1 MRTAQALREKPERN
15 EVFSRLAQA
24 RGLCYNDAHD
34 TEKRPGG
41 RINRR
46 KEANS
51 MASKFPYEAWRITE
65 EGFSARDLREN
76 ESVFALG
83 NGFIGMRGNLE
94 EGTATGAETIQGSFL
109 NGVFDSEPIVYGE
122 KAYGYA
128 KNHETICNVMD
139 AKGLTLTA
147 DGERLDLGRSD
158 VRSHRRVLDMR
169 EGTLSR
175 SLVWHTES
183 GAVLELSFARLVS
196 LTHTD
201 LAAARVQVRCLA
213 GSCGLVIESGVAPA
227 VIAEGDPNDPRNAA
241 GKDRSLSCGRRLA
254 EGPLLAM
261 EQKTKHSGYTICCA
275 LEHRGLA
282 GAAALSDTGAV
293 WTTEKTLAAG
303 EELTLEKRICY
314 GAARFEENPDLWEE
328 TTEACRMAPDFDT
341 LLTEQ
346 RAALDAFWAGVGLD
360 IRGDDA
366 LLQGLRFNLFHL
378 FQSAGRDGRRN
389 IAAKGLT
396 GEGYEGH
403 TFWDTEA
410 YILPV
415 FLHTDPALARKL
427 LEYRYAILPN
437 ARARARELGHGKG
450 ALYAWRTI
458 DGEECSAYFPAG
470 TAQYHINGDIA
481 HAVWEYYEVTQDLD
495 FLAACGAEILAE
507 TARLYYDLGF
517 FSAAKG
523 GRFVLNCV
531 TGPDEYNV
539 MVNNNVYTN
548 CVAEEN
554 FRRAREAMAIL
565 RAERSADY
573 SRLCETIAF
582 DPREAEQW
590 LDAAERMYYPA
601 PEDGIYPQDDD
612 FLKRKP
618 WPLDS
623 IPGENH
629 PLLMYYHGLTIY
641 RHMVCK
647 QADLILAMTQ
657 YGERW
662 TLEEKKKNFDFYDSV
677 TTHDSSLS
685 MAVFSILANE
695 IGNVQTGYDYFM
707 SSARLD
713 LDDMHHNTKDG
724 LHMANMAGTWT
735 GLVRGFGGM
744 RFKDGEL
751 RFAPVC
757 PPQWQGYSF
766 CVGYRGRTVQVS
778 VDADGA
784 HYSLLRGEPI
794 TIYSC
799 GEPVE
804 LS

>member
-1 MRTAQALREKPERN
+1 
-15 EVFSRLAQA
+15 
-24 RGLCYNDAHD
+24 
-34 TEKRPGG
+34 
-41 RINRR
+41 
-46 KEANS
+46 
-51 MASKFPYEAWRITE
+51 MAKFPYQPWEITE
-65 EGFSARDLREN
+65 EGFDPQSLREN

-83 NGFIGMRGNLE
+83 NGFIGFRGNLE
-94 EGTATGAETIQGSFL
+94 EGRASGAESIQGCFL

-139 AKGLTLTA
+139 GKSFSLTA
-147 DGERLDLGRSD
+147 DGERLDLGLCRIIA
-158 VRSHRRVLDMR
+158 HRRILDMR
-169 EGTLSR
+169 AGTLRR
-175 SLVWHTES
+175 SFQWETKS
-183 GAVLELSFARLVS
+183 GAVLSVEMCRLVS
-196 LTHTD
+196 LSRPE
-201 LAAARVQVRCLA
+201 LAATRLLVRCLS
-213 GSCGLVIESGVAPA
+213 GNCTVVIESGISPA
-227 VIAEGDPNDPRNAA
+227 VISAGDPNDPRNAA
-241 GKDRSLSCGRRLA
+241 GKDRSLLTGRCLA
-254 EGPLLAM
+254 VGGLLAM
-261 EQKTKHSGYTICCA
+261 EQKTKNSGFAICCA
-275 LEHRGLA
+275 VEHRGNFIGSSSVAENAVCWQASAPLA
-282 GAAALSDTGAV
+282 SGQELQLDKSICYRAARHEEDPEL
-293 WTTEKTLAAG
+293 WEKTL
-303 EELTLEKRICY
+303 
-314 GAARFEENPDLWEE
+314 D
-328 TTEACRMAPDFDT
+328 ACRSAPDFET
-341 LLTEQ
+341 LLHEQ
-346 RAALDAFWAGVGLD
+346 RNCLDTFWEQAGLE
-360 IRGDDA
+360 IEGDDE

-415 FLHTDPALARKL
+415 FIHTDPQLARKL
-427 LEYRYAILPN
+427 LEYRYAILPT
-437 ARARARELGHGKG
+437 ARERARELGHGKG

-481 HAVWEYYEVTQDLD
+481 HAVWEYFDATQDMD
-495 FLAACGAEILAE
+495 FLTSSGAEILVE

-517 FSAAKG
+517 FSEEKG

-539 MVNNNVYTN
+539 LVNNNYYTN

-554 FRRAREAMAIL
+554 LRHAAQSMELL
-565 RAERSADY
+565 RAERPGDWQ
-573 SRLCETIAF
+573 RLCGKLGYTSEESAL
-582 DPREAEQW
+582 W

-601 PEDGIYPQDDD
+601 PRDGIYPQDDG
-612 FLKRKP
+612 FLDRKP

-623 IPGENH
+623 IPAEKH

-662 TLEEKKKNFDFYDSV
+662 TPEEKKKNFIFYDQV

-695 IGNVQTGYDYFM
+695 IGETKIGYDYFM

-724 LHMANMAGTWT
+724 LHMANMAGTWL

-744 RFKDGEL
+744 RCRDGRL
-751 RFAPVC
+751 TFAPVC
-757 PPQWQGYSF
+757 PPQWKRF
-766 CVGYRGRTVQVS
+766 AFRVGYRGRTIGVS
-778 VDADGA
+778 VDASGA
-784 HYSLLRGEPI
+784 AYSLISGDALEIDSFGKPI
-794 TIYSC
+794 
-799 GEPVE
+799 
-804 LS
+804 LLK